1 MTDQSSSHNNDPRW
15 LDEFEDLANR
25 QLEDGSSC
33 EQVHPVVERWF
44 HDLMEGE
51 PPVSRPSIEQAMAC
65 LSTEVLYSAPDDL
78 VDSLL
83 EHMDEEELAVWIE
96 QVLLIG
102 RAFEIS
108 LRNGDL
114 DDL

>member
-1 MTDQSSSHNNDPRW
+1 MSDQSSSPNDPHW

-25 QLEDGSSC
+25 QLEDGASC

-44 HDLMEGE
+44 HELMEGE
-51 PPVSRPSIEQAMAC
+51 PPESRPSVEQAMAC
-65 LSTEVLYSAPDDL
+65 LSTEVLYNSPDDL

-83 EHMDEEELAVWIE
+83 EHMDEEELATWI
-96 QVLLIG
+96 QQILLIG

-108 LRNGDL
+108 LRSGGL